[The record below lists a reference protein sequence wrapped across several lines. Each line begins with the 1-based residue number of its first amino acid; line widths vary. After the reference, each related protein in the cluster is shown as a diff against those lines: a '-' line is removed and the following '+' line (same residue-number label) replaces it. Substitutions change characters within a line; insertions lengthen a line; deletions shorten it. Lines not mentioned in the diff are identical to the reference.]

1 MEEAMNASG
10 RRDGEQPE
18 ALESTSEIQSLLRLL
33 VREVNRSPCP
43 VKPRQLDG
51 GAREIILDTDVDG
64 IRCLLVRTA
73 QSEQR
78 HQALSPR
85 EQAIARM
92 VAEGYPNKSIAA
104 ILDIS
109 IWTVSTHLRR
119 VFAKLGVGSRAAMVA
134 HLIESGLLA
143 EHLDQA
149 PATSSLKLR
158 TSTELTYQERTVRR
172 SS

>member
-1 MEEAMNASG
+1 MNASG
-10 RRDGEQPE
+10 QRNAEPPKAQEPSR
-18 ALESTSEIQSLLRLL
+18 EIYSLLRLV
-33 VREVNRSPCP
+33 VREVCRLPGAI
-43 VKPRQLDG
+43 KPRQLDG
-51 GAREIILDTDVDG
+51 GVREIILDTEVDG
-64 IRCLLVRTA
+64 VRCLLVRTA
-73 QSEQR
+73 QTEQR
-78 HQALSPR
+78 PQALSPR

-149 PATSSLKLR
+149 PSASSASEPLSAPAKLH
-158 TSTELTYQERTVRR
+158 RR
-172 SS
+172 V

>member
-1 MEEAMNASG
+1 MNASG
-10 RRDGEQPE
+10 LREGERTE
-18 ALESTSEIQSLLRLL
+18 AQESTSEIQSLLRLL
-33 VREVNRSPCP
+33 VREVSRSPCP

-73 QSEQR
+73 QSEPRPQG
-78 HQALSPR
+78 LSPR

-92 VAEGYPNKSIAA
+92 VAEGYANKSIAA

-149 PATSSLKLR
+149 PSSSSPKLR
-158 TSTELTYQERTVRR
+158 APTELTHQQRTARR
-172 SS
+172 P